1 MCHAF
6 SFNLR
11 INGGKRMITVSLCMI
26 VKNEEDVLERC
37 LNSVK
42 GLMDEIIIVDTGST
56 DKTKEIARKF
66 TDKIY
71 DFEWIDDFSAARNY
85 AFQQATKEYIF
96 WMDADDVMVEQEKFK
111 RLKEELSS
119 KVDAVSMLYHI
130 AFDEYNNPTFS
141 YRRNRLVKR
150 EKNFVWKGAV
160 HEYLEVSGQILES
173 DIALIHREENKE
185 GKKPSDRNLRIYE
198 KRLANGDTF
207 TPRDVFYFANEL
219 RDHRQFEKAIELY
232 EKFLQMEQGWKEDK
246 IRACIHMA
254 SCYRALGNMEKEIDY
269 LLKSIDYDVPR
280 PEVSCRMGDLYL
292 ERGLYDK
299 AIMWYELAIMADTSK
314 IQGFVQT
321 AYSTWYPCLQL
332 CVCHWHKGNKELAI
346 EYNKKAKEFRPN
358 DPAVQYNEQFFSKEK
373 SKAKEKKEVKK

>member
-246 IRACIHMA
+246 IRACIYMA

-373 SKAKEKKEVKK
+373 SKAKEKNEVKK